1 MIVKS
6 VDTLLPILVLPSTR
20 LLFDLCHQ
28 LIHPRTRESL
38 LRSLNTRGTVV
49 ATNGII
55 PQHLVQALVGVEVAA
70 VA

>member
-6 VDTLLPILVLPSTR
+6 GDTLLPILVLPSTPR
-20 LLFDLCHQ
+20 LFDLCHR

-38 LRSLNTRGTVV
+38 LRSLNTRGTVG
-49 ATNGII
+49 AINGNF
-55 PQHLVQALVGVEVAA
+55 PQHLAQALVGVEVAA